1 MLHAET
7 LCLSAELYL
16 HRVVRQSQ
24 VSVAFGYFMVG
35 VGEKGGNPPTIL
47 VVEDEALI
55 RLSLRDT
62 LEDCGF
68 NVEEA
73 ANADDALKFLEGG
86 GEPDLVFTDVR
97 MPGSMDGFGL
107 ADWLGKHRPGL
118 PVFIAS
124 GDIGMVNT
132 ARSLC
137 SHERLFRKPY
147 EYDSLIPLMREAI
160 SARRKPPGPA
170 PS

>member
-1 MLHAET
+1 
-7 LCLSAELYL
+7 
-16 HRVVRQSQ
+16 
-24 VSVAFGYFMVG
+24 MVG
-35 VGEKGGNPPTIL
+35 EADNDGSPSTIL

-55 RLSLRDT
+55 RLALRET

-68 NVEEA
+68 YVVEA
-73 ANADDALKFLEGG
+73 ASADDAVKYLESG

-124 GDIGMVNT
+124 GDVGMANA
-132 ARSLC
+132 ARTLC
-137 SHERLFRKPY
+137 PHERMFRKPY
-147 EYDSLIPLMREAI
+147 EYGAIIPLI
-160 SARRKPPGPA
+160 RKTILERKKLNS
-170 PS
+170 PSLG